1 MTNLVT
7 SFIES
12 ETVIKGNTLAAA
24 IHGMN
29 QTLSTSYTHSR
40 IREWERGDRD
50 PTPRAMEYMLSVVLP
65 VCLAREGINKER
77 ITSILRECSLPQDE
91 ENRIYLDNIDTKKL
105 LDVLDNPPAPSAK
118 LKSAAN
124 RYRKK

>member
-7 SFIES
+7 SFIET
-12 ETVIKGNTLAAA
+12 ETAIKGNTLAAA
-24 IHGMN
+24 IHSMN

-65 VCLAREGINKER
+65 ACLEREGIGKVR
-77 ITSILRECSLPQDE
+77 TTSILMQCSLPQPAV
-91 ENRIYLDNIDTKKL
+91 KK
-105 LDVLDNPPAPSAK
+105 N
-118 LKSAAN
+118 
-124 RYRKK
+124 